1 MRQLGRHSVRG
12 ILLAALAAIGLAGCA
27 ANALDSSTAK
37 KLRGLAALYTS
48 LAASH
53 QGAGPKSA
61 KELKDFALSVPPM
74 MLPAE
79 GIDPSDREAVFTS
92 DRDGQPFVILPGVVI
107 RGMTGTAAPVV
118 AHEQTG
124 VGGKRLV
131 VFANAKVEEADD
143 GRLQE
148 LLSQPAH

>member
-1 MRQLGRHSVRG
+1 
-12 ILLAALAAIGLAGCA
+12 
-27 ANALDSSTAK
+27 
-37 KLRGLAALYTS
+37 
-48 LAASH
+48 
-53 QGAGPKSA
+53 
-61 KELKDFALSVPPM
+61 
-74 MLPAE
+74 
-79 GIDPSDREAVFTS
+79 
-92 DRDGQPFVILPGVVI
+92 
-107 RGMTGTAAPVV
+107 MTGTAAPVV